1 MKDIIHN
8 IRMEEFIENDIK
20 FTPEM
25 FDHSLEILK
34 KKNKDKYKFILKG
47 GTDLKLALFKLFN
60 TVWCSEQKPDQWRRT
75 EIIQLYKGKG
85 EKDDFGSQ
93 RNIHTKNEIPK
104 FFGHIVMSKAKDI
117 IMENMTKYQIGTKLG
132 HRA

>member
-1 MKDIIHN
+1 MKDPLTNKILSKRNEIKEAALDYCADLLENRKAKERFEDDVLMKNIIHN
-8 IRMEEFIENDIK
+8 IRMEEIIENETK

-47 GTDLKLALFKLFN
+47 GRDLKLALFKLFN
-60 TVWCSEQKPDQWRRT
+60 MVWCSEQKPDQWRRT

-85 EKDDFGSQ
+85 
-93 RNIHTKNEIPK
+93 
-104 FFGHIVMSKAKDI
+104 
-117 IMENMTKYQIGTKLG
+117 
-132 HRA
+132 